1 MALILVRHAKPLI
14 EAGLCYGALDVAADP
29 EANAAAAVALAQSL
43 AAGSRVYFSPLA
55 RCAQFASALQALRP
69 ELHCTSEVGIREMDF
84 GAWEG
89 QRWDAIDPA
98 ELRAW
103 TDDFAHYRCGGSGE
117 STSLFT
123 WRVYQ
128 TLQTIGHSTAPDSH
142 TVWITH
148 AGVMRATVWLRQQ
161 GFLTQSY
168 RRSSQ
173 AYDPAHW
180 GALSAAD
187 WPQDAL
193 GFGQRLQLEWTGSL

>member
-55 RCAQFASALQALRP
+55 RCAQFAGALQALRP
-69 ELHCTSEVGIREMDF
+69 ELHCTGEVGIREMDF

-89 QRWDAIDPA
+89 QRWDAINPA

-123 WRVYQ
+123 WRVYHA
-128 TLQTIGHSTAPDSH
+128 LQKINRSANPDSH

-161 GFLTQSY
+161 GFLSRYY
-168 RRSSQ
+168 RCFYPN
-173 AYDPAHW
+173 YDPADW
-180 GALSAAD
+180 GAMVAAD

-193 GFGQRLQLEWTGSL
+193 DFGQCWELELAGRQ